1 MGNLEELY
9 KEAGLKKTS
18 EGSRMKYGLLKVLI
32 YIAALGLIIYWAF
45 STNVFGSN
53 TSQPYYFSVIAAV
66 FLFVV
71 IQKITSFWRVIKQN
85 KRFLKPE

>member
-1 MGNLEELY
+1 MSNLEELY

-18 EGSRMKYGLLKVLI
+18 DGSAIKFGILKVLI
-32 YIAALGLIIYWAF
+32 YIAILGLIIYWAF
-45 STNVFGSN
+45 STRVFGSN

-71 IQKITSFWRVIKQN
+71 IQKITSFWKIFKQN
-85 KRFLKPE
+85 KKFLKPE

>member
-18 EGSRMKYGLLKVLI
+18 EGSKMRSGLLKVLI
-32 YIAALGLIIYWAF
+32 YIAMLGLIIYWAF

-66 FLFVV
+66 FLFIA
-71 IQKITSFWRVIKQN
+71 IQKITSFWKIIKQN
-85 KRFLKPE
+85 KKFLKPE